1 MTPLKPIIVLNLTSQ
16 SIESLAAFITK
27 IGGRVITREEYSTD
41 LELTHIVVSG
51 DMDFMATSKTFDT
64 VAKNIA
70 LLSVSPV
77 ASYDSFVLSNGRLV
91 IDQQWLQDKLACT
104 SLEKYFLGQASVY
117 LDENFSELKDAVSF
131 KVTNHLR
138 MGADLDRLSAY
149 VHQFDG
155 AVVNVR
161 TFMDHALYYLVYLK
175 QAGIS
180 GLPFEVDYA
189 RTDKEL
195 VVQIHVSVRNFVAE
209 YMLDSFGQPNGH
221 DPLRYLLN
229 ICALSTDFFEV
240 QYIENAAKLVLCGMW
255 QSKKAE
261 RTIHFP
267 NLMLNRILTTAQIEK
282 MLQDKITYF
291 SEMATPVAELEQK
304 PLPGHLLEMVM
315 PEASHGGYL
324 KDHPELA
331 KVLVAYIIDHWD
343 QEHPDRDVNLI
354 DENSLVRYLKDYS
367 NQEEISKLIDVDINF
382 LLERVK
388 KHNVAKAYEEEI
400 ERVRG
405 NLKEDEAFQKVL
417 GDSFAEKIAEKVAG
431 SLESQDLAQLIEGG
445 LEEPDVAVAVKG
457 GEGEE
462 DVAIMVKGSKA
473 KEELVQKVTGSFDE
487 ELAKITISGDKPKT
501 DNFIMRI
508 SQGIGE
514 QVKGDW
520 KVKSSITDKV
530 APDKVRHHL
539 NRFAQNMGKTLENLS
554 TTDLQEFSRIE
565 IPQIIDELV
574 QVDETFI
581 IPETVLPELPDYQF
595 RNNFQ
600 QTLAAKMNG
609 LFPGKSAKEI
619 AGIVTAEEQEKIIR
633 EVVKDTVKT
642 TVTEH
647 KDLEESQL
655 IKALSAT
662 LNEQEQDIKT
672 IIKGSQDEVKKF
684 EGEQVIQRL
693 FSEAPAQDS
702 TQSAQSNGGGQDA
715 ANAILIKKLKEL
727 EADNSKSKKMLE
739 ALLIENKTLKE
750 TKSQIQD
757 IDREAKE
764 LARQEIISTPATA
777 EALKIEE
784 AEVLPLDQKMQI
796 IQDLASGKTL
806 DDKTTEKLKQALER
820 EQKIVMMAKQ
830 AEADIKKAKIEMK
843 QKEVLF
849 AQQIEKA
856 NRGLKSKDMVV
867 QKAKDSMTMVLTKKD
882 KEIKDLNTK
891 ISSLVGSQQAA
902 NTAEQTQKLKTLE
915 KENQS
920 LSRLSE
926 MYKTKLA
933 AMAANMEKQNSN
945 SNPKSNEEVRK
956 LTMEKQRMEVSL
968 QGFTKQMEKAKA
980 RIELDQQELSRV
992 RSEKARLEEALKTAI
1007 SSSGPVASAVAQN
1020 NTEDAKRV
1028 KELELEIAQYAQKSS
1043 KYELT
1048 VKDLEKKVAE
1058 MTTMLAKNQTAA
1070 GGNNDKKAAQLEA
1083 TVKKLSS
1090 DFASVSS
1097 ALNEAK
1103 KDQQKARAE
1112 NTALKNQ
1119 LEKLKKDMEK
1129 AAGKSGAASKKAS

>member
-1 MTPLKPIIVLNLTSQ
+1 MMTKKEIIVLNLSSQ
-16 SIESLAAFITK
+16 PIDSLAEFINT
-27 IGGRVITREEYSTD
+27 IGGRVIGREEYQTD
-41 LELTHIVVSG
+41 LKLTHIIVTG
-51 DMDFMATSKTFDT
+51 DMDFLVTSKTFDA
-64 VAKNIA
+64 VSKNIP
-70 LLSVSPV
+70 LLSISPV
-77 ASYDSFVLSNGRLV
+77 QHYDSFVLSNGRIV
-91 IDQQWLQDKLACT
+91 IDQQWLKDKMART
-104 SLEKYFLGQASVY
+104 SLEKFFLGQASVY

-138 MGADLDRLSAY
+138 IGADIDRLCSY

-189 RTDKEL
+189 RSENEFVL
-195 VVQIHVSVRNFVAE
+195 QIHVTVRNFVAE

-255 QSKKAE
+255 QNKKSD

-267 NLMLNRILTTAQIEK
+267 NLMLNRIFTTSQIEK
-282 MLQDKITYF
+282 MLEEKITYF
-291 SEMATPVAELEQK
+291 SQMDTPEKMAELDNK

-331 KVLVAYIIDHWD
+331 KILVAYIIDHWD
-343 QEHPDRDVNLI
+343 QENPDRDVNLI
-354 DENSLVRYLKDYS
+354 EEDSLVRYLKDYS
-367 NQEEISKLIDVDINF
+367 NQDEIAKLIDVDINF

-400 ERVRG
+400 ERVRD
-405 NLKEDEAFQKVL
+405 NLKEDDAFQKVL

-431 SLESQDLAQLIEGG
+431 GLESQDLAQLIEGG
-445 LEEPDVAVAVKG
+445 LEEPDVAVVVSG
-457 GEGEE
+457 GKGEE
-462 DVAIMVKGSKA
+462 DVAIMVKGSKG
-473 KEELVQKVTGSFDE
+473 KEDLIQKISGGFNE
-487 ELAKITISGDKPKT
+487 ELAKIKISGDKPKA
-501 DNFIMRI
+501 DSFIMRI

-554 TTDLQEFSRIE
+554 TEDLQEFSRIE

-574 QVDETFI
+574 QVDETFK
-581 IPETVLPELPDYQF
+581 IPETILPELPDYQF

-600 QTLAAKMNG
+600 KTLASKMSE
-609 LFPGKSAKEI
+609 LYPGKSSHEI

-633 EVVKDTVKT
+633 EVVKDTVKS
-642 TVTEH
+642 TVSANSN
-647 KDLEESQL
+647 LEEAQL
-655 IKALSAT
+655 IKALSST
-662 LNEQEQDIKT
+662 LNESEEDMKT
-672 IIKGSQDEVKKF
+672 IIKGSQEEVKKF

-693 FSEAPAQDS
+693 FSEAPNSQAV
-702 TQSAQSNGGGQDA
+702 AGGQDA
-715 ANAILIKKLKEL
+715 ANVILIKKLKEI
-727 EADNSKSKKMLE
+727 EAENVKSKKMLE

-750 TKSQIQD
+750 TKNQIQE

-764 LARQEIISTPATA
+764 LARQEIISNPASP
-777 EALKIEE
+777 EAINIEDS
-784 AEVLPLDQKMQI
+784 EVLPLNEKMQI
-796 IQDLASGKTL
+796 IQDLANGKTL
-806 DDKTTEKLKQALER
+806 DDRTTEKLKEALER
-820 EQKIVMMAKQ
+820 EQKIVLMAKQ
-830 AEADIKKAKIEMK
+830 AEGDFKKAKLEMK
-843 QKEVLF
+843 QKEALF

-867 QKAKDSMTMVLTKKD
+867 QKAKDSMLLVLTKKD

-891 ISSLVGSQQAA
+891 ISSLVGSQQASDS
-902 NTAEQTQKLKTLE
+902 AEQTQKLKNLE

-926 MYKTKLA
+926 MYKAKLA
-933 AMAANMEKQNSN
+933 AMATNMEKQNSN
-945 SNPKSNEEVRK
+945 SSPKSNEEVRK
-956 LTMEKQRMEVSL
+956 VTMEKQRLEVSI
-968 QGFTKQMEKAKA
+968 QAFTKQMEKAKA
-980 RIELDQQELSRV
+980 RIELDQQELGRV
-992 RSEKARLEEALKTAI
+992 RSEKMRLEEALKTAI
-1007 SSSGPVASAVAQN
+1007 SSSGPVAAAVAHN
-1020 NTEDAKRV
+1020 NNDEAKRV
-1028 KELELEIAQYAQKSS
+1028 KELELEVAQYAQKSS
-1043 KYELT
+1043 KYEVT
-1048 VKDLEKKVAE
+1048 VKDLEKKIVE
-1058 MTTMLAKNQTAA
+1058 MTNMLAKVQSSSA
-1070 GGNNDKKAAQLEA
+1070 GSNDKKMQQMET
-1083 TVKKLSS
+1083 TVKKLST
-1090 DFASVSS
+1090 DFATVSN

-1103 KDQQKARAE
+1103 KEQQKARSE

-1119 LEKLKKDMEK
+1119 LEKVKKDMEK
-1129 AAGKSGAASKKAS
+1129 AAGKSGAPNKKAS

>member
-1 MTPLKPIIVLNLTSQ
+1 MISKKEILVLNLTSQ
-16 SIESLAAFITK
+16 SIEHLAAFITSH
-27 IGGRVITREEYSTD
+27 GGRVIGRDEYNTE
-41 LELTHIVVSG
+41 LELTHIIVSG

-64 VAKNIA
+64 VSKNIA
-70 LLSVSPV
+70 LLSISPV
-77 ASYDSFVLSNGRLV
+77 QSYDSFVLSNGRLV
-91 IDQQWLQDKLACT
+91 LDQQWLKDKMART
-104 SLEKYFLGQASVY
+104 SLEKFFLGQASVY

-138 MGADLDRLSAY
+138 MGADMDRLCSY

-189 RTDKEL
+189 RSDKEL
-195 VVQIHVSVRNFVAE
+195 VIQIHVSVRNFVAE

-240 QYIENAAKLVLCGMW
+240 QYIENAAKLVLSGLW
-255 QSKKAE
+255 QSKKSE

-267 NLMLNRILTTAQIEK
+267 NLMLNRIFTTSQIEK
-282 MLQDKITYF
+282 ILQDKITYF
-291 SEMATPVAELEQK
+291 SEMATPEAELEKK

-331 KVLVAYIIDHWD
+331 KILVAYIIDHWD
-343 QEHPDRDVNLI
+343 QEHPDKDVNLI
-354 DENSLVRYLKDYS
+354 EEDSLIRYLKDYS
-367 NQEEISKLIDVDINF
+367 NQAEIAKLIDVDINF

-400 ERVRG
+400 ERVRD
-405 NLKEDEAFQKVL
+405 NLKDDDAFQKVL
-417 GDSFAEKIAEKVAG
+417 GDSFAEKIAEKVSG

-487 ELAKITISGDKPKT
+487 ELAKISISGDKPKA

-520 KVKSSITDKV
+520 KVKTSITEKM

-554 TTDLQEFSRIE
+554 TEDLQAFSRTE
-565 IPQIIDELV
+565 IPLIIDELV
-574 QVDETFI
+574 HVDETFV

-595 RNNFQ
+595 RTNFQ
-600 QTLAAKMNG
+600 QTLAAKMND
-609 LFPGKSAKEI
+609 LFPGKSSKEI

-633 EVVKDTVKT
+633 EVVKDTVKA

-647 KDLEESQL
+647 KGLEESQL
-655 IKALSAT
+655 IRALSST
-662 LNEQEQDIKT
+662 LNESEGDIKT
-672 IIKGSQDEVKKF
+672 IIKGSQEEVKKF

-693 FSEAPAQDS
+693 FSDS
-702 TQSAQSNGGGQDA
+702 PDQASGDKTGQVSGGQDA

-727 EADNSKSKKMLE
+727 EAENGKSKKMLE
-739 ALLIENKTLKE
+739 ALIVENKTLKE
-750 TKSQIQD
+750 TKTQIQD
-757 IDREAKE
+757 IDKKAKE
-764 LARQEIISTPATA
+764 LARQEIISNPATA
-777 EALKIEE
+777 ESVSIEDD
-784 AEVLPLDQKMQI
+784 EVLPLDQKMQI
-796 IQDLASGKTL
+796 IQDLASGKQL

-867 QKAKDSMTMVLTKKD
+867 QKAKDSMTLVLTKKD

-891 ISSLVGSQQAA
+891 ISSLVGSQQASDS
-902 NTAEQTQKLKTLE
+902 AEQVQKVKNLE

-920 LSRLSE
+920 LTRLAE
-926 MYKTKLA
+926 MYKAKLA
-933 AMAANMEKQNSN
+933 AMAANMEKQNST

-956 LTMEKQRMEVSL
+956 LAMEKQRLEVSL

-980 RIELDQQELSRV
+980 RIELDQQELGRV
-992 RSEKARLEEALKTAI
+992 RSEKMRLEEALKTAI

-1020 NTEDAKRV
+1020 NNEEAKRV
-1028 KELELEIAQYAQKSS
+1028 KELELEIAQYAQKSN

-1058 MTTMLAKNQTAA
+1058 MTTMLAKPTAA
-1070 GGNNDKKAAQLEA
+1070 AGANDKKTLQLEA
-1083 TVKKLSS
+1083 TVKKLST
-1090 DFASVSS
+1090 DFATASS
-1097 ALNEAK
+1097 ALTEAK
-1103 KDQQKARAE
+1103 KEQQKARAE

-1129 AAGKSGAASKKAS
+1129 AAGKSGAANKKAS